1 MKNLYPLLIF
11 LFVVSN
17 LCQSQVLHREMLSA
31 SGTTSKSSN
40 GYTVTQTIGQSSI
53 IGNYS
58 SAPFTVS
65 QGFQQSNWA
74 RLIFQNEN
82 QLSSDIKFFPNPV
95 IDNINFVFTISD
107 MKNLNLLLFDPLGRK
122 IYNEF
127 ANASGN
133 KITYNLQRL
142 PAGTY
147 LALLTNKQLK
157 FYTKI
162 IKK

>member
-1 MKNLYPLLIF
+1 MKNLYPLLFI

-40 GYTVTQTIGQSSI
+40 GYTVTQTVGQASI

-58 SAPFTVS
+58 SAPFIVS

-74 RLIFQNEN
+74 RLILQNEI
-82 QLSSDIKFFPNPV
+82 QLASDIKFFPNPV

-107 MKNLNLLLFDPLGRK
+107 MKNLNLLLFDTSGRK
-122 IYNEF
+122 IFNEF

-133 KITYNLQRL
+133 TIAFSLQRL
-142 PAGTY
+142 PASTY
-147 LALLTNKQLK
+147 LLLLTNNQLK

>member
-1 MKNLYPLLIF
+1 MKTLYPLLFF

-40 GYTVTQTIGQSSI
+40 GYTVTQTVGQASI

-58 SAPFTVS
+58 SAPFIVS

-74 RLIFQNEN
+74 RLILQNEI
-82 QLSSDIKFFPNPV
+82 QLASDIKFFPNPI

-107 MKNLNLLLFDPLGRK
+107 MKNLNLLLFDTSGRK
-122 IYNEF
+122 IFDEF
-127 ANASGN
+127 VNASGN
-133 KITYNLQRL
+133 KVKFSLQRL

-147 LALLTNKQLK
+147 LLLLKNKQLK

>member
-40 GYTVTQTIGQSSI
+40 GYTVTQTVGQASI

-58 SAPFTVS
+58 SAPFIVS
-65 QGFQQSNWA
+65 QGFQQRNWA
-74 RLIFQNEN
+74 RLILQNEI
-82 QLSSDIKFFPNPV
+82 QLASDIKFFPNPV

-107 MKNLNLLLFDPLGRK
+107 MKNLNLLLFDTSGRK
-122 IYNEF
+122 IFNEF

-133 KITYNLQRL
+133 TITFSLQRL

-147 LALLTNKQLK
+147 LLLLTNNQLK

>member
-58 SAPFTVS
+58 SAPFMVS

-74 RLIFQNEN
+74 HLIFQNEI
-82 QLSSDIKFFPNPV
+82 QLASDIKFFPNPI
-95 IDNINFVFTISD
+95 IDNINFVLTISD
-107 MKNLNLLLFDPLGRK
+107 MENLNLLLFDTLGRK
-122 IYNEF
+122 IFNEF

-133 KITYNLQRL
+133 TITYNLQRL

-147 LALLTNKQLK
+147 LVLLTNKQLK

>member
-1 MKNLYPLLIF
+1 M
-11 LFVVSN
+11 VSN

-58 SAPFTVS
+58 SAPFMVS

-74 RLIFQNEN
+74 HLIFQNEI
-82 QLSSDIKFFPNPV
+82 QLTSDIFFFPNPV
-95 IDNINFVFTISD
+95 IDNINFVFTIPD
-107 MKNLNLLLFDPLGRK
+107 IKNLNLLLFDTLGRK
-122 IYNEF
+122 IFNEF

-133 KITYNLQRL
+133 TITYNLQRL

-147 LALLTNKQLK
+147 LVLLTNKQLK

>member
-1 MKNLYPLLIF
+1 MKTLYPLLFF

-40 GYTVTQTIGQSSI
+40 GYTVTQTVGQASI

-58 SAPFTVS
+58 SAPFIVS

-74 RLIFQNEN
+74 RLILQNEI
-82 QLSSDIKFFPNPV
+82 QLASDIKFFPNPV

-107 MKNLNLLLFDPLGRK
+107 MKNLNLLLFDTSGRK
-122 IYNEF
+122 IFNEF

-133 KITYNLQRL
+133 TIAFSLQRL

-147 LALLTNKQLK
+147 LLLLTNNQLK